1 MVGTLSV
8 CLWGLGVYGVGRLCG
23 YGIHWSPRYL
33 SSAREAHVLV
43 SNALLL
49 HSLIAFPHCSVSLS
63 AGLLCLRYGD
73 VWSFSNASPID
84 DYWRP
89 LKQNYYW

>member
-1 MVGTLSV
+1 M
-8 CLWGLGVYGVGRLCG
+8 C
-23 YGIHWSPRYL
+23 
-33 SSAREAHVLV
+33 
-43 SNALLL
+43 
-49 HSLIAFPHCSVSLS
+49 F
-63 AGLLCLRYGD
+63 RYGD